1 MRESIGGAFLFNLVL
16 IFLGVY
22 VAILAFAV
30 VYARA
35 FNTKNHVITLI
46 EQYEGYNNAST
57 EINNYMASRSGG
69 VTNITSQYCC
79 DLFRKE
85 YNVQQS
91 DCSKSVKQIQGGC
104 IFEFKDTTAKTHYYV
119 VTTFMRIDIPVVSA
133 LVKYWPISGETR
145 VLYDRG

>member
-35 FNTKNHVITLI
+35 FNSKNHVITLI
-46 EQYEGYNNAST
+46 EQYEGFTNASS
-57 EINNYMASRSGG
+57 EIDKYMTSRSGG
-69 VTNITSQYCC
+69 VSDVTYNYCC
-79 DLFRKE
+79 DLYRKN
-85 YNVQQS
+85 YNVQAS
-91 DCSKSVKQIQGGC
+91 DCTKNVKNIRGGC
-104 IFEFKDTTAKTHYYV
+104 IFEFQNTADKTHYYV
-119 VTTFMRIDIPVVSA
+119 VTTFMRVDIPVISA
-133 LVKYWPISGETR
+133 LTKYWPISGETR